1 MNDSIKFDSFQARQ
15 NIKNGAA
22 VVLASA
28 RVAVEAIKESETAK
42 KICAGILAAL
52 VLILTALV
60 SFRVAQAK
68 EQAKFEAWQE
78 RFVNDYLS
86 QREAEERGMPIDPRE
101 ELRKSEITAIAQF
114 IRGVKRFNY
123 SLDDFITAVWGMDAR
138 TRNPAY
144 PGTLIEVIQQ
154 PGQWLGYSS
163 DTEVTKEDY
172 ATAEKVW
179 NAVYSA
185 DHPEVSSDFV
195 YASFEA
201 EGITLRDTWEISTRT
216 HFWRW
221 EG

>member
-1 MNDSIKFDSFQARQ
+1 MNDSIKFDSFQARE

-28 RVAVEAIKESETAK
+28 RVAVEAIKESGTAK
-42 KICAGILAAL
+42 KVCAGILAAL

-60 SFRVAQAK
+60 SFRVAEAREAAK
-68 EQAKFEAWQE
+68 YEAWKE
-78 RFVNDYLS
+78 RFVNDYIS

-101 ELRKSEITAIAQF
+101 ELKKQEITAIAQF
-114 IRGVKRFNY
+114 IQGVKRFNY
-123 SLDDFITAVWGMDAR
+123 SFGDFVTAAWGMDAR
-138 TRNPAY
+138 TRNPSY
-144 PGTLIEVIQQ
+144 PDTLIEVIQQ
-154 PGQWLGYSS
+154 PKQWLGYSS
-163 DTEVTKEDY
+163 DTEVTKENY

-179 NAVYSA
+179 NTVHGA

>member
-1 MNDSIKFDSFQARQ
+1 MNDSIKFNGFQAREH
-15 NIKNGAA
+15 IKSGAVA
-22 VVLASA
+22 LLASA
-28 RVAVEAIKESETAK
+28 RVAVEAIKASETAK
-42 KICAGILAAL
+42 RICAGILAVL

-68 EQAKFEAWQE
+68 EQQKFEAWQE

-86 QREAEERGMPIDPRE
+86 QQEAEMRGMPIDPRE

-123 SLDDFITAVWGMDAR
+123 SIDDFITAVWGMDAR

-195 YASFEA
+195 YASFEP
-201 EGITLRDTWEISTRT
+201 EGVTLRDTWEISTRT

>member
-1 MNDSIKFDSFQARQ
+1 MNDSIKFDSFQARE

-28 RVAVEAIKESETAK
+28 RVAVEAIKESGTAK
-42 KICAGILAAL
+42 KVCAGILAAL

-60 SFRVAQAK
+60 SFRVAEAREAAK
-68 EQAKFEAWQE
+68 YEAWKE
-78 RFVNDYLS
+78 RFVNDYIS

-101 ELRKSEITAIAQF
+101 ELKKQEITAIAQF
-114 IRGVKRFNY
+114 IQGVKRFNY
-123 SLDDFITAVWGMDAR
+123 SFGDFVTAAWGMDAR
-138 TRNPAY
+138 TRNPSY
-144 PGTLIEVIQQ
+144 PDTLIEVIQQ
-154 PGQWLGYSS
+154 PKQWLGYSS
-163 DTEVTKEDY
+163 DTEVTKENY

-179 NAVYSA
+179 NAVHSA

>member
-52 VLILTALV
+52 ALILTALV
-60 SFRVAQAK
+60 SFRVAESK
-68 EQAKFEAWQE
+68 EQVKYEAWKE

-101 ELRKSEITAIAQF
+101 ELRKSEITCIAQF

-163 DTEVTKEDY
+163 ETEVTKEDY

-179 NAVYSA
+179 NTVYSA

>member
-1 MNDSIKFDSFQARQ
+1 MNDSIKFLSFQAKEE
-15 NIKNGAA
+15 IKSGAVA
-22 VVLASA
+22 ILASV

-42 KICAGILAAL
+42 KVCAGILAAL

-60 SFRVAQAK
+60 SFRVAESREAAK
-68 EQAKFEAWQE
+68 YEAWKE
-78 RFVNDYLS
+78 RFVNDYIS

-114 IRGVKRFNY
+114 IRGVRRFNY
-123 SLDDFITAVWGMDAR
+123 STNDFITAVWGMDAR
-138 TRNPAY
+138 KRNPAY

-179 NAVYSA
+179 NSVFNA